1 MSDPNL
7 YHISYYSCI
16 GSFQH
21 ASTSHAP
28 HTKTCTLVVL
38 VQLWLHWMHSNES
51 EFSTLLVPLYHP
63 RQTSWVVCCFVELP
77 AAVPV
82 IYCSTRLEKDSL
94 LLEARKS
101 SSRFYPSSSYYYS
114 SSRYRFSAIVLQ
126 HPRHSWS
133 KQDSA
138 RPCIVTGAI
147 SFLQI
152 INKYVFKLRQCSGMC
167 RFST

>member
-1 MSDPNL
+1 MHQRHTHHTQNM
-7 YHISYYSCI
+7 HISRPSATLITLNALKWIRVFDTSC
-16 GSFQH
+16 SFVSSS
-21 ASTSHAP
+21 A
-28 HTKTCTLVVL
+28 
-38 VQLWLHWMHSNES
+38 N
-51 EFSTLLVPLYHP
+51 
-63 RQTSWVVCCFVELP
+63 TSWVVCCFVELP
-77 AAVPV
+77 GAVPV
-82 IYCSTRLEKDSL
+82 IVYCLTRFERDSL

-126 HPRHSWS
+126 HPRRSWS